1 MKALL
6 IVVSV
11 LLGGCGATSSEL
23 NQCAQQNYQ
32 CESNCAQRHTE
43 NTLGH
48 QICSNECIDN
58 YNSCKAETEALL
70 NKPLN

>member
-6 IVVSV
+6 IVVA
-11 LLGGCGATSSEL
+11 LFLAGCETTSSEL
-23 NQCAQQNYQ
+23 NQCAQQYYQ
-32 CESNCAQRHTE
+32 CESNCAHRHTE

>member
-6 IVVSV
+6 IAASV
-11 LLGGCGATSSEL
+11 LLVGCGATNSEL

-32 CESNCAQRHTE
+32 CENNCTQRHTE

-48 QICSNECIDN
+48 QICSNECIDS